1 MTLISHDERLI
12 KALAVAIVDRPR
24 ATLKELAEA
33 AGVARPP
40 CTASAARGTTWCR
53 CSRTTETVLN
63 QIIQA
68 CDLEHAEPLEA
79 LQRLIKEHLTHRE
92 LLVFLVFQY
101 RPDFLDPHGEGARW
115 QSYLEAL
122 DAFFLRGQQKGV
134 FRIDITAAVFTEL
147 FITLVYGMVDAERRG
162 RAASSIPRIPW
173 SRCSSTALPIRR
185 APDPCARGA
194 RPRRRMARTDPRAV
208 DFGRPEACSTLGKIS
223 RHRPCDKVP
232 RQPERTVTL
241 VGDTGT
247 WPCFR
252 AS

>member
-33 AGVARPP
+33 AGVSKATLHRF
-40 CTASAARGTTWCR
+40 CGTR
-53 CSRTTETVLN
+53 DNLVQMLEDHGETVLN

-162 RAASSIPRIPW
+162 RAASSN
-173 SRCSSTALPIRR
+173 SAHTLEQMFLHGAR
-185 APDPCARGA
+185 APDPRARGGAPLVAAWHGPIRVPSTSAA
-194 RPRRRMARTDPRAV
+194 RKPARHS
-208 DFGRPEACSTLGKIS
+208 GRSVITGPATKCLDS
-223 RHRPCDKVP
+223 RKGP
-232 RQPERTVTL
+232 
-241 VGDTGT
+241 
-247 WPCFR
+247 
-252 AS
+252 

>member
-33 AGVARPP
+33 AGVSKATLHRF
-40 CTASAARGTTWCR
+40 CGTR
-53 CSRTTETVLN
+53 DNLVQMLEDHGETVLN

-134 FRIDITAAVFTEL
+134 FRIDITAAVFT
-147 FITLVYGMVDAERRG
+147 
-162 RAASSIPRIPW
+162 
-173 SRCSSTALPIRR
+173 
-185 APDPCARGA
+185 
-194 RPRRRMARTDPRAV
+194 
-208 DFGRPEACSTLGKIS
+208 
-223 RHRPCDKVP
+223 
-232 RQPERTVTL
+232 
-241 VGDTGT
+241 
-247 WPCFR
+247 
-252 AS
+252 

>member
-12 KALAVAIVDRPR
+12 KALAVAIVDHPR

-33 AGVARPP
+33 AGVSKATLHRF
-40 CTASAARGTTWCR
+40 CGTR
-53 CSRTTETVLN
+53 DNLVQMLEGHGETVLN

-134 FRIDITAAVFTEL
+134 FRIDVLKIDRSFVDGLPHGEQDAQIARAIIAMAHSL
-147 FITLVYGMVDAERRG
+147 NLMVIAEGVESQAQLDFLREHG
-162 RAASSIPRIPW
+162 
-173 SRCSSTALPIRR
+173 CDEVQGYL
-185 APDPCARGA
+185 
-194 RPRRRMARTDPRAV
+194 
-208 DFGRPEACSTLGKIS
+208 FGRPMPAEQFGMLY
-223 RHRPCDKVP
+223 
-232 RQPERTVTL
+232 
-241 VGDTGT
+241 
-247 WPCFR
+247 
-252 AS
+252 ASDVLFMFNEG